1 MNKYHLTLIRGLACL
16 ACASTLQETPAAG
29 QITQP
34 ALVVRGAVEQP
45 LSLALTNLLAMPRI
59 KVTAQEKDGGQ
70 VTFEGVALYELL
82 RQAKPRLTDKCCSN
96 AVNTVVII
104 RAADNYQA
112 LFLLPELDPK
122 FTARR
127 ILLADRRD
135 GQSLNPSQ
143 GPLQI
148 VVPDEKVHARWV
160 RQVTVIEVVP
170 LGDRAGISTNPAPR

>member
-1 MNKYHLTLIRGLACL
+1 MNKYHLTLIRGLTCFPCAL
-16 ACASTLQETPAAG
+16 ALQGTPAVG

-45 LSLALTNLLAMPRI
+45 LSLALTNLLAMPRV
-59 KVTAQEKDGGQ
+59 KVTAQEKDGSQ

-96 AVNTVVII
+96 AVNTVVIV
-104 RAADNYQA
+104 RAADSYQS
-112 LFLLPELDPK
+112 LFSLPELDPK
-122 FTARR
+122 FTARQ
-127 ILLADRRD
+127 ILVADRRE
-135 GQSLNPSQ
+135 GQPLNQSQ

-160 RQVTVIEVVP
+160 RQVTVIEVLP
-170 LGDRAGISTNPAPR
+170 LGDRAGISTRPAPR